1 MDPTAFL
8 LHRMGLRLFGLICI
22 YLLTI
27 ISIFGDEIEVEVIKS
42 SGNKNSDEK
51 EEDDKEKS

>member
-8 LHRMGLRLFGLICI
+8 LRRMGLRLFGLICI

-27 ISIFGDEIEVEVIKS
+27 ISIFGDEIEVEVIRS
-42 SGNKNSDEK
+42 SRNRDSDEK
-51 EEDDKEKS
+51 EEDEKS